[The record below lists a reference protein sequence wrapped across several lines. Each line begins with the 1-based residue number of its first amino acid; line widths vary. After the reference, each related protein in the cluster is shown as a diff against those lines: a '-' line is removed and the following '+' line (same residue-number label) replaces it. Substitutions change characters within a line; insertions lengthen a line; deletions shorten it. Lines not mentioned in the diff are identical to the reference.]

1 MAPMTAQ
8 AFPLIRHLSKW
19 VTPVLLRMPVS
30 ANQVTTLSLV
40 LGCWAGWVLTM
51 GGQGAALQASGLLI
65 VAYIL
70 DNCDGEVAR
79 ARGQSS
85 KFGAA
90 LDDFTDWVVH
100 SVFFLGLGW
109 GHSLVTGDPYWWWF
123 GIAAAVGGTINYALA
138 QWFSAREAEVPEAE
152 GDDAPAV
159 PTSVFGWFLFA
170 FRELA
175 RADFCFLALILAA
188 LDLLWLLLP
197 AAAIGAQVYWL
208 TGFVREARRYHV

>member
-1 MAPMTAQ
+1 MAPMTTH
-8 AFPLIRHLSKW
+8 AFPLIRHLSKR
-19 VTPVLLRMPVS
+19 VTPVLLRLPIS

-51 GGQGAALQASGLLI
+51 GGQAAALQASTLLI
-65 VAYIL
+65 AAYIL

-90 LDDFTDWVVH
+90 LDDFADWVVH
-100 SVFFLGLGW
+100 SLFFLGLGW
-109 GHSLVTGDPYWWWF
+109 GHALVSGDAYWWWF
-123 GIAAAVGGTINYALA
+123 GIAAAVGGTINYARA
-138 QWFSAREAEVPEAE
+138 QWFSAREAAAP
-152 GDDAPAV
+152 DADSGEQPAL
-159 PTSVFGWFLFA
+159 PTSVFGWLLFA

-188 LDLLWLLLP
+188 VDLLWLLLP